1 MLGDISLAE
10 ALTLFGSVAGGVL
23 AALALAAGARSLF
36 RRTIGRPRDLEG
48 RLRQLGTGAQLDFFE
63 GIIGNPP
70 AIRRT
75 FHVDRPN
82 FRAES
87 EKGSPQPL
95 VRHSYRECFFVDR
108 LCFVQTVSDDD
119 GAVVAFSITTRSKS
133 FHPTLT
139 FPNVRLP
146 SRWSQALGASRYRG
160 PTRKDRL
167 RAGLRT
173 LFRPPKPGKHVKL
186 GRTTFAE
193 TGGPG
198 RIQSMHAN
206 KHWSYVES
214 HWGGNPGYYQS
225 VLYAATRGSPV
236 ARCPDGI
243 QNFDS
248 GNRRLSEDAPVWIEK
263 ARSTCVITTMAV
275 LRMGFDVDDSPV
287 IGPTV
292 DQMRTLP

>member
-1 MLGDISLAE
+1 MVGDISLAE

-23 AALALAAGARSLF
+23 AALALAAGAWSLF

-70 AIRRT
+70 AMRRT
-75 FHVDRPN
+75 FQIDRRN

-95 VRHSYRECFFVDR
+95 VQHRYRECFFVDP

-133 FHPTLT
+133 FHPTLS

-146 SRWSQALGASRYRG
+146 SRWSQAVGAIRYRG
-160 PTRKDRL
+160 PTAKDGL

-173 LFRPPKPGKHVKL
+173 LFRP
-186 GRTTFAE
+186 RS
-193 TGGPG
+193 
-198 RIQSMHAN
+198 QAN
-206 KHWSYVES
+206 
-214 HWGGNPGYYQS
+214 
-225 VLYAATRGSPV
+225 
-236 ARCPDGI
+236 I
-243 QNFDS
+243 
-248 GNRRLSEDAPVWIEK
+248 
-263 ARSTCVITTMAV
+263 
-275 LRMGFDVDDSPV
+275 
-287 IGPTV
+287 
-292 DQMRTLP
+292 